1 MTETQLTPIKLCYAR
16 DRIAPTSTSA
26 AAAAAIEAAQ
36 SMQQYAS
43 WEPTEFDEAAAEP
56 LDNDLEKGQE
66 QVESHHRLKY
76 TRLVHQFRC
85 FS

>member
-1 MTETQLTPIKLCYAR
+1 MTPIKLCYAR

-26 AAAAAIEAAQ
+26 AAAAIESAQ

-56 LDNDLEKGQE
+56 LDNDQEKVQE
-66 QVESHHRLKY
+66 QVESHQLSRDTHFIQ
-76 TRLVHQFRC
+76 QFRC
-85 FS
+85 FLQYFTD